1 MKSNLHL
8 SLLFLLICLNC
19 FSQKEADYEYT
30 GIEYTQLKSELIR
43 GWNTWNTK
51 SVLSHVLLPE
61 AISVDFYLKD
71 KVSGKVLKEA
81 LMGKR
86 GKAAEIIL
94 PRAHSYNG
102 SYTDLSISCTIHG
115 SKSRS
120 TDRPICRQIDISICR
135 YLDIPT

>member
-1 MKSNLHL
+1 MKLNFCLL
-8 SLLFLLICLNC
+8 PLFLLICLNC

-71 KVSGKVLKEA
+71 KVSGKILKEA
-81 LMGKR
+81 LKGR
-86 GKAAEIIL
+86 SGRNYTAT
-94 PRAHSYNG
+94 G
-102 SYTDLSISCTIHG
+102 SFL
-115 SKSRS
+115 
-120 TDRPICRQIDISICR
+120 
-135 YLDIPT
+135 